1 MVSFEDIYDD
11 KEPETAYRLLLPHA
25 EAGNAK
31 AQFYVGQLCEE
42 LFPEGPMRSVEWYQ
56 RASDGGNIEATHWL
70 ASHLYFGMGIDRDIP
85 RALALF
91 RICAKAGLDAS
102 QWKLGQHL
110 LAEAASTNE
119 AIDWLRLAAAQ
130 GHTAA
135 AELLNEHSGARMP
148 DDAGKPNC

>member
-1 MVSFEDIYDD
+1 MVSFEDIYYD
-11 KEPETAYRLLLPHA
+11 KEPETAYRLLLPDA

-56 RASDGGNIEATHWL
+56 RASDGWL
-70 ASHLYFGMGIDRDIP
+70 AISTSGWGST
-85 RALALF
+85 
-91 RICAKAGLDAS
+91 GTSS

-110 LAEAASTNE
+110 LAEAVSKNE
-119 AIDWLRLAAAQ
+119 AIEWLRLAAAQ

-135 AELLNEHSGARMP
+135 AQLLNEHSVARMP
-148 DDAGKPNC
+148 DDPGKPNC